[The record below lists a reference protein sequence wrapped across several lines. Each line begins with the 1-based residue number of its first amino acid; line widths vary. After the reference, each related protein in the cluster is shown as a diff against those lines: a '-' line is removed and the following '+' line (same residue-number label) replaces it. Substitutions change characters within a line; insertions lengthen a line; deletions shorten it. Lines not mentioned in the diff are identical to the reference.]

1 MYIVVKTVVS
11 SYSDQIDSAAWR
23 FGSMREAEQK
33 MQQLVSES
41 SHMQSQNLQT
51 LHYDIE
57 NGEFVAR
64 YDDYVVSGAIL
75 VENNDLNAKSDFRKM
90 NSSQSF
96 KH

>member
-1 MYIVVKTVVS
+1 
-11 SYSDQIDSAAWR
+11 
-23 FGSMREAEQK
+23 
-33 MQQLVSES
+33 
-41 SHMQSQNLQT
+41 MQSQNLQT